1 MKVSIMFRQ
10 FALATAFAVSTT
22 PLWAHEFT
30 LGDLE
35 IIHPYAFETAP
46 MAMSAGGFLTISNN
60 GDTADRLIAV
70 RADFPKVQV
79 HETVVTDGVNQMLP
93 VDGIDIPAGEAV
105 ALEPG
110 GYHVMFMGL
119 DGRQLME
126 GEEFPA
132 TLVFEKAG
140 EIAVDFAVEKRS
152 SNSDMKMDHSNMNKN
167 DQSSN

>member
-1 MKVSIMFRQ
+1 MKVSIMFRHI
-10 FALATAFAVSTT
+10 ARMAAIAVFIT

-46 MAMSAGGFLTISNN
+46 MAMSAGGFLTISNT

-119 DGRQLME
+119 DGRQLMD

-152 SNSDMKMDHSNMNKN
+152 GDTGMKMDHSKMNMNEP
-167 DQSSN
+167 SSN